1 MMRRHLRIPVVE
13 TFASAGTFSESE
25 SLQVDAVSLSR
36 KSMRLRRSMKEQSL
50 AAFCLHQDT
59 IAVAFLKKLREE
71 CIDFDSRIREL

>member
-13 TFASAGTFSESE
+13 TFASAGFFSESE

-36 KSMRLRRSMKEQSL
+36 KSMRLRRSMKEKSL

-59 IAVAFLKKLREE
+59 ITVAKKLREE